1 MQKSSNLFHIKYS
14 IHTNIYI
21 NIHLCTSHV
30 YLHRV
35 MKKFGKY
42 HMNNLYS
49 ISSGFKRHKRSTLFS
64 SCTNMF
70 PIMFFNFFVISNG
83 INGIKFIKP
92 FTIICF
98 FQYFFSLFVFGTFS
112 NKTVIDVS
120 CLRYHLYLH
129 LR

>member
-1 MQKSSNLFHIKYS
+1 
-14 IHTNIYI
+14 
-21 NIHLCTSHV
+21 
-30 YLHRV
+30 
-35 MKKFGKY
+35 
-42 HMNNLYS
+42 MNNLYS

-64 SCTNMF
+64 NSTNMF

-120 CLRYHLYLH
+120 CLKYHLYLH
-129 LR
+129 LCWNYFSCITPFPIFANFIYDQRLLLVKLVFCIAAFPFSACIIF